1 MAVSGPEVVERL
13 AVVRRRIEAAGG
25 TPDAVRVVAV
35 TKGFGP
41 EAVHAAMA
49 AGVTDLGE
57 SYADELLAKSAEADA
72 AVEGVADAAPRR
84 WHFLGRV
91 QRNKVRRLAG
101 VVSLW
106 HGVDRVAAGR
116 EIAARAPG
124 AAVLVQ
130 VNVSGEEQKSGC
142 GFDEGPVLVDDLRH
156 MGLDVRGLMAV
167 GPTGPP
173 ELARPGY
180 RRLARLAERLGLG
193 ERSMGM
199 TDDLEV
205 AVEEGSTIV
214 RVGRALFGAR
224 SGANEVRR

>member
-1 MAVSGPEVVERL
+1 MAVTAPLVAERL
-13 AVVRRRIEAAGG
+13 AEVRGRIEAAGG
-25 TPDAVRVVAV
+25 APERVRVVAV

-41 EAVHAAMA
+41 DAVHAALA

-57 SYADELLAKSAEADA
+57 SYADELVAKSTATTAATTGRAE
-72 AVEGVADAAPRR
+72 RWR

-91 QRNKVRRLAG
+91 QRNKVRRVAG
-101 VVSLW
+101 IVHLW
-106 HGVDRVAAGR
+106 HAVDRVAAGR

-124 AAVLVQ
+124 AHVLVQ
-130 VNVSGEEQKSGC
+130 VNVSGEVRKHGC
-142 GFDEGPVLVDDLRH
+142 GFDEAPALVDHLRAL
-156 MGLDVRGLMAV
+156 GLDVRGLMAV

-180 RRLARLAERLGLG
+180 RRLAGLASALGLG

-224 SGANEVRR
+224 TGENQLRR

>member
-1 MAVSGPEVVERL
+1 MSAAVVAERL
-13 AVVRRRIEAAGG
+13 GDVRRRIVAAGG
-25 TPDAVRVVAV
+25 APDAVRVVAV
-35 TKGFGP
+35 TKGFGVD
-41 EAVHAAMA
+41 AVDAAVA
-49 AGVTDLGE
+49 AGITDFGE
-57 SYADELLAKSAEADA
+57 NYADELVAKSAAPPG
-72 AVEGVADAAPRR
+72 GVGEPRL

-101 VVSLW
+101 LVHMW
-106 HGVDRVAAGR
+106 HGLDRGAAGR
-116 EIAARAPG
+116 AIAARAPG

-130 VNVSGEEQKSGC
+130 VNVSGEAQKHGC
-142 GFDEGPVLVDDLRH
+142 GFDDAPALVDELRAL
-156 MGLDVRGLMAV
+156 GLDVRGLMAV

-180 RRLARLAERLGLG
+180 RRLAELAGELGLG

-214 RVGRALFGAR
+214 RVGRALFGPR
-224 SGANEVRR
+224 TGADQVRR

>member
-1 MAVSGPEVVERL
+1 MAVSAPMVAERL
-13 AVVRRRIEAAGG
+13 AVVRSRIETAGG
-25 TPDAVRVVAV
+25 SPDTVRVVAV

-41 EAVHAAMA
+41 DAVDAALA

-57 SYADELLAKSAEADA
+57 SYADELVAKSSAP
-72 AVEGVADAAPRR
+72 GGPRR

-101 VVSLW
+101 LVSLW
-106 HGVDRVAAGR
+106 QGVDRVAAGR
-116 EIAARAPG
+116 EIARRAPG

-130 VNVSGEEQKSGC
+130 LNVSGEEQKFGC
-142 GFDEGPVLVDDLRH
+142 GFGDAPALVDDLREL
-156 MGLDVRGLMAV
+156 GLDVRGLMAV

>member
-1 MAVSGPEVVERL
+1 MAMSGPLVTERL
-13 AVVRRRIEAAGG
+13 EVVRRRIEAAGG
-25 TPDAVRVVAV
+25 TPGAVLVVAV

-41 EAVHAAMA
+41 DAVDAAVA
-49 AGVTDLGE
+49 AGVIDLGE
-57 SYADELLAKSAEADA
+57 SYADELLAKSAAVAPA
-72 AVEGVADAAPRR
+72 AVPRR

-101 VVSLW
+101 LVSLW

-130 VNVSGEEQKSGC
+130 VNVSGEARKNGC
-142 GFDEGPVLVDDLRH
+142 GFDQAPALVDDLRRL
-156 MGLDVRGLMAV
+156 GLDVRGLMAV

-224 SGANEVRR
+224 SSANEVRR